1 MIPAARPRVS
11 FEPISLKKSLLRRGK
26 SPDSFGFGGGED
38 LEVMDKQAAPAK
50 LLYDFEIESHVP
62 GDHLLRQV
70 DRFLDLGDIRA
81 RLQPF
86 YSHLGRPTIDPELIV
101 RMLLIGYLTGIRSER
116 RLCEEVHLNLAY
128 R

>member
-1 MIPAARPRVS
+1 MMGR
-11 FEPISLKKSLLRRGK
+11 
-26 SPDSFGFGGGED
+26 
-38 LEVMDKQAAPAK
+38 QAAPAK

-62 GDHLLRQV
+62 GDHLLRRV
-70 DRFLDLGDIRA
+70 DRFLDLEDIRA

-86 YSHLGRPTIDPELIV
+86 YSHLGRPTIDPELSV